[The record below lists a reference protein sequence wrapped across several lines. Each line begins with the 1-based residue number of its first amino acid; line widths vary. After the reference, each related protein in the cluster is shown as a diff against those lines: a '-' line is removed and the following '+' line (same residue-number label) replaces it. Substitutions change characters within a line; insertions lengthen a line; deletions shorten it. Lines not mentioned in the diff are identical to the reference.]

1 MAADLKYKFFPRF
14 YVTQFGHSNISSI
27 ISKGKG
33 GTRMNTDLSVSL
45 KPVDRV
51 EILTLI
57 DNYIDLLLP
66 PTDIIT
72 RPPLAK
78 EGNVL
83 ADTLLAEHGL
93 SLLITV
99 YQGADKHT
107 ILLDTGYTKVGVL
120 HNIEQLDINI
130 EDVEVIV
137 ISHGHMDHTGCLNG
151 ILDKMS
157 GRIPVVL
164 HPGAFA
170 YPRYTAT
177 PDGDKRLWPRTL
189 VKEDLQQKNIDL
201 IESSTPT
208 LIADDMVMVTGEVER
223 ATAFE
228 KGMPNA
234 LVEIDGKM
242 VKDPIA
248 DDQAI
253 VVNLAGK
260 GLVVI
265 SGCAHA
271 GIVNTAMFAQKITG
285 EQNVYAVLGGFH
297 LTGPLFEKIHDQTI
311 QGLKEM
317 APEVVMPMH
326 CTGRKAIGRFQKEFP
341 SSFVL
346 NSVGSKLTLAG

>member
-1 MAADLKYKFFPRF
+1 M
-14 YVTQFGHSNISSI
+14 
-27 ISKGKG
+27 GKG
-33 GTRMNTDLSVSL
+33 GLKMNTDLSVSL

-51 EILTLI
+51 EVLTLI

-66 PTDIIT
+66 PTDIIA

-78 EGNVL
+78 EGKIQ

-99 YQGADKHT
+99 YQGEEKHT

-120 HNIEQLDINI
+120 HNIKQLGVNVEDI
-130 EDVEVIV
+130 EAIV
-137 ISHGHMDHTGCLNG
+137 ISHGHMDHTGCLHG
-151 ILDKMS
+151 ILDQMP
-157 GRIPVVL
+157 GRTPVVL
-164 HPGAFA
+164 HPGAFV
-170 YPRYTAT
+170 YPRFTAT
-177 PDGDKRLWPRTL
+177 PDGDKRLWPQTL
-189 VKEDLQQKNIDL
+189 VKEDLEQKNVDL
-201 IESSTPT
+201 IESSAPT
-208 LIADDMVMVTGEVER
+208 LIADDMVAVTGEVAR
-223 ATAFE
+223 TTPFE

-234 LVEIDGKM
+234 LVEVGGKIE
-242 VKDPIA
+242 KDPIA
-248 DDQAI
+248 DDQALVI
-253 VVNLAGK
+253 NLAGK

-271 GIVNTAMFAQKITG
+271 GIVNTALYAQKITG
-285 EQNVYAVLGGFH
+285 IKDIYAVLGGFH
-297 LTGPLFEKIHDQTI
+297 LTGPFFEKIHDATI

-346 NSVGSKLTLAG
+346 NSVGSKLTLS